1 MRFLAWGRIC
11 TRAPRVRVR
20 SRQAQ
25 MDDRWHNT
33 QLDQPRNA
41 KLGKPDGIVLVGLCP
56 RTLPYVTAMGHEHIT
71 RVTQHMIYRLPGD
84 ARALQGD
91 YGAMVVLQPRAKRD
105 KLTLGRTTVVE
116 FRRDLARVT
125 DPAQTRGALGGMGV
139 NTTADRMEHLQ
150 RASLLNSG
158 WLAWGTPALPALD
171 AQFPRVILTYR
182 LVGVPRAGRTDPY
195 PGFMPLFHKPSS
207 GCRPFGSLYTGVD
220 GRAGHIAYGGVKATL
235 SRTIPVLPF
244 SGCADSLKQPDAGLT
259 VDDNLKYGRTTLH
272 LGFLIGGDKSFHR
285 GRTHVFQVE
294 ILGHAAKT
302 PRVRVA

>member
-1 MRFLAWGRIC
+1 
-11 TRAPRVRVR
+11 
-20 SRQAQ
+20 
-25 MDDRWHNT
+25 MDGRWHNT
-33 QLDQPRNA
+33 QLDQPRSA

-125 DPAQTRGALGGMGV
+125 DPAQTRGAPGGMGV
-139 NTTADRMEHLQ
+139 NTTAARMEHLH

-158 WLAWGTPALPALD
+158 WLAWGTPALPAL
-171 AQFPRVILTYR
+171 
-182 LVGVPRAGRTDPY
+182 
-195 PGFMPLFHKPSS
+195 
-207 GCRPFGSLYTGVD
+207 
-220 GRAGHIAYGGVKATL
+220 KATS

-244 SGCADSLKQPDAGLT
+244 SDCADSLKQPDTGLT
-259 VDDNLKYGRTTLH
+259 VDDNLKHSRATLH
-272 LGFLIGGDKSFHR
+272 LGFLIGGDKSFQR
-285 GRTHVFQVE
+285 GRTHVRQAK
-294 ILGHAAKT
+294 ILGHAAKA